1 MYVVIKKIVFIKK
14 KIKEYLKDGNCMILN
29 ILVLNIY

>member
-1 MYVVIKKIVFIKK
+1 MYVVIKNCIYKK

-29 ILVLNIY
+29 IFVLNIY

>member
-1 MYVVIKKIVFIKK
+1 MYVVIKKIVFIK

-29 ILVLNIY
+29 IFVLNIY